1 MESVIKKTSE
11 ACLSEILTLPMHLYI
26 FSALCKKTKGWL
38 SSLRDFI
45 ICHNFYEGEITR
57 RS

>member
-1 MESVIKKTSE
+1 MESVIKKTYE
-11 ACLSEILTLPMHLYI
+11 ACLSEILALSMHSHI

-45 ICHNFYEGEITR
+45 VCHSFFEGERTR